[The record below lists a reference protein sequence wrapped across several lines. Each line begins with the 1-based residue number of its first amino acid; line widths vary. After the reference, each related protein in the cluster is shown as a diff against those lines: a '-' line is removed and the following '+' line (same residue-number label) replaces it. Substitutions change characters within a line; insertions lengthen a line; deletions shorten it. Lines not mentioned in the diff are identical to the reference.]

1 MTKLS
6 LFGILALGLVL
17 AGCSGSGS
25 STAAGGGGKTED
37 AVTAPEAPTGDKPT
51 GDVEVMAF
59 KGGYD
64 IDFYAAAAK
73 EFSDK
78 NPGAKVTVDG
88 DPRVWEKIRP
98 RLVAGSPPSL
108 MLPGWGLDQWA
119 AAEEGQLML
128 LDAALASPAYGGAGT
143 WGDTFEPKLLKL
155 GQLDGKQFVLPYYF
169 NVWGMWFDP
178 GLFANHGWTPPKTY
192 DELLALA
199 AKIKAAGIAPITFQG
214 KYPYYMLE
222 GMLLPWVQDIG
233 GIKALNDAQ
242 NLEPGAWKSPTLVK
256 AAGMIAELRDKGYFE
271 TGASGLTHTESQTD
285 FLNGK
290 AAMIPCGTWLDSEM
304 KKTMPAGARLQFMV
318 TPAASGAG
326 DPTAVPIDIEPWMVP
341 SAGKNPN
348 GAVAFF
354 KYMTS
359 LEKAKQFVIEKSTLT
374 AIKGSEKVKLP
385 PSLVAPLA
393 AFNDSKTPWAYELRY
408 WYPEMETEIEN
419 ALTELV
425 NGGAAQKFCDRCEA
439 AADKIRKDD
448 SVKKHKVGA

>member
-1 MTKLS
+1 MKKLS
-6 LFGILALGLVL
+6 LFGTCALALIIG
-17 AGCSGSGS
+17 GCSGAGTT
-25 STAAGGGGKTED
+25 TASGGKAGDD
-37 AVTAPEAPTGDKPT
+37 AVTAPEAPTGDKPS

-78 NPGAKVTVDG
+78 NPDVKVSVDG

-119 AAEEGQLML
+119 AAEEGQLDL
-128 LDAALASPAYGGAGT
+128 LDQALASPAFDGKGT
-143 WGDTFEPKLLKL
+143 WGDTFDPKLLKL

-169 NVWGMWFDP
+169 NVWGMWYDP
-178 GLFANHGWTPPKTY
+178 GLFAKHGWTPPKTY
-192 DELLALA
+192 DDLLALS

-233 GIKALNDAQ
+233 GVKALNDAQ
-242 NLEPGAWKSPTLVK
+242 NLEAGAWKSPTMLK
-256 AAGMIAELRDKGYFE
+256 AAGMIAELRDKGFFE
-271 TGASGLTHTESQTD
+271 TGATGLTHTESQTD

-304 KKTMPAGARLQFMV
+304 KKTMPKDAQLQFMV
-318 TPAASGAG
+318 TPAPAG
-326 DPTAVPIDIEPWMVP
+326 TGDATAVPIDIEPWMVP

-348 GAVAFF
+348 GAIAFF

-359 LEKAKQFVIEKSTLT
+359 LDKAKQFVLEKSTLT
-374 AIKGSEKVKLP
+374 AIKGSDKVKLP
-385 PSLVAPLA
+385 NSLEAPLA
-393 AFNDSKTPWAYELRY
+393 AFNDSKTQWSYELRY

-425 NGGAAQKFCDRCEA
+425 NGGTAEKFCDRCEA
-439 AADKIRKDD
+439 AADKIRKD
-448 SVKKHKVGA
+448 SNTKKHKVSG

>member
-1 MTKLS
+1 MTKLPRI
-6 LFGILALGLVL
+6 GILALGLVL
-17 AGCSGSGS
+17 VGCSGSGTS
-25 STAAGGGGKTED
+25 ASPD
-37 AVTAPEAPTGDKPT
+37 AVITAPEAPTGDKPT

-73 EFSDK
+73 EFNAK
-78 NPGAKVTVDG
+78 NPGVNVTVDG

-128 LDAALASPAYGGAGT
+128 LDTALASPAYDGKGT
-143 WGDTFEPKLLKL
+143 WGDSFDPKLLKL
-155 GQLDGKQFVLPYYF
+155 GQLDGKQYVLPYYF
-169 NVWGMWFDP
+169 NVWGMWYDP
-178 GLFANHGWTPPKTY
+178 GLFAKHGWTPPKTY
-192 DELLALA
+192 ADLLALS

-214 KYPYYMLE
+214 KYPYYMVE

-233 GIKALNDAQ
+233 GIKALNDLQ
-242 NLEPGAWKSPTLVK
+242 NLEPGAWKAPPMLK

-271 TGASGLTHTESQTD
+271 AGAVGLSHTESQTD

-304 KKTMPAGARLQFMV
+304 KKTMPPGAQLQFMV
-318 TPAASGAG
+318 TPAAAG
-326 DPTAVPIDIEPWMVP
+326 TGEPTAVPIDIEPWMIP
-341 SAGKNPN
+341 TAGKNPN

-359 LEKAKQFVIEKSTLT
+359 VDKAKQFVTEKSTLT
-374 AIKGSEKVKLP
+374 AIKGSENVKLP
-385 PSLVAPLA
+385 HSLEAPLA
-393 AFNDSKTPWAYELRY
+393 AFKDSKLQWSYELRY
-408 WYPEMETEIEN
+408 WYPDMETEIEN

-425 NGGAAQKFCDRCEA
+425 NGGTPEKFCDRCEA

-448 SVKKHKVGA
+448 SVKKHKVSG